1 MSSTFASKY
10 EQLRRQISEANT
22 LSTSSNVN
30 PFEININKTQMYS
43 RITGDVGDNENYK
56 IFSSTLE
63 RRKTENPRVHQ
74 LFKAKFNLLTGKNL
88 ENVDFK
94 LLNKRKFTKQIAP
107 PIENLSYRIKKT
119 NELRDLR
126 KMMSKKQEINFGKNI
141 FPSGMNDYNN
151 NNNRCIMN
159 TISANSN
166 ERKNR
171 NYEGMLKRSF
181 PEYNG
186 NGNGLSFIANKAKF
200 DIVKRSLNNN
210 NKYIFK

>member
-43 RITGDVGDNENYK
+43 RITGDAGDNENYK

-94 LLNKRKFTKQIAP
+94 LLSKRKFTKQISP

-151 NNNRCIMN
+151 NRRIMN
-159 TISANSN
+159 TISASSN

-186 NGNGLSFIANKAKF
+186 NGNCMSFITNKAKF
-200 DIVKRSLNNN
+200 DIMKRNLNNN
-210 NKYIFK
+210 NKYTFK

>member
-43 RITGDVGDNENYK
+43 RITGDVSDNENYK

-94 LLNKRKFTKQIAP
+94 LLSKRKFTKQISP

-126 KMMSKKQEINFGKNI
+126 KMMSKRQEINFGKNI

-151 NNNRCIMN
+151 RRIMN

-186 NGNGLSFIANKAKF
+186 DGNCMSFIANKAKF
-200 DIVKRSLNNN
+200 DIMKRNLNNN
-210 NKYIFK
+210 NKYTFK